1 MRSKKAIEKI
11 NDKPLSRLTKI
22 KREDPNKIRN
32 ERGEITA
39 NITEIKN
46 TVRKYYEQLYANK
59 VDNVEE
65 MFLEAY
71 GLLKLN
77 LEETDNLNRPMTRSE
92 I

>member
-1 MRSKKAIEKI
+1 M
-11 NDKPLSRLTKI
+11 
-22 KREDPNKIRN
+22 DPNKIRN

-46 TVRKYYEQLYANK
+46 TVRKYYEHVYANK

>member
-1 MRSKKAIEKI
+1 M
-11 NDKPLSRLTKI
+11 
-22 KREDPNKIRN
+22 DPNKIRN

-46 TVRKYYEQLYANK
+46 TVRKYYEHVYANK

-77 LEETDNLNRPMTRSE
+77 LEETDNLNRPITRSE
-92 I
+92 RGSVKEKSRTRWLYWGILPNI

>member
-1 MRSKKAIEKI
+1 M
-11 NDKPLSRLTKI
+11 
-22 KREDPNKIRN
+22 DPNKIRN

-46 TVRKYYEQLYANK
+46 TIRKYYEQLYANK

>member
-1 MRSKKAIEKI
+1 M
-11 NDKPLSRLTKI
+11 
-22 KREDPNKIRN
+22 DPNKIRN